1 MLRIHSS
8 NERYVSHKW
17 SENMIKQS
25 GYPFELH
32 HATTRDGYILALHRI
47 PNRFD
52 KTTENRRVVL
62 IMHGLLGSSADWI
75 LTGQNRSIAYL
86 LADNGYDVWLGN
98 SRGTTNSKNHT
109 TLSIQS
115 AEFWNFSW
123 HEMGIYDLPAIIDY
137 ILHETGQKQLFYI
150 GFSQGTTQFWILTS
164 LRPEYNQKIKLMSA
178 LAPVAY
184 TGHVEGLLRPASFI
198 ANKFKVFYPYIGFF
212 EMLANTEME
221 KFITY
226 TFCRENTATQPFC
239 ELIVSMIGGFS
250 VNETDHTHFA
260 DYLQYTPA
268 GCSYKQLIHYAF
280 GIQNPGIIPVEF
292 NFQLRACIKM
302 LPRPICV
309 ISQSYPASLVGHFR
323 PYDYGMLKNVLLYG
337 QFVPPEYPV
346 EKITAPVMLYNGLND
361 FLANPNDVELLNQ
374 KLPNV
379 LEKYTVT
386 VKRISH
392 FDFVFGLH
400 IRDLVYN
407 RVIEK
412 MNAIP

>member
-1 MLRIHSS
+1 
-8 NERYVSHKW
+8 
-17 SENMIKQS
+17 MIKQS

-198 ANKFKVFYPYIGFF
+198 ANKFK
-212 EMLANTEME
+212 
-221 KFITY
+221 
-226 TFCRENTATQPFC
+226 
-239 ELIVSMIGGFS
+239 
-250 VNETDHTHFA
+250 THFA

-280 GIQNPGIIPVEF
+280 GIQNP
-292 NFQLRACIKM
+292 
-302 LPRPICV
+302 
-309 ISQSYPASLVGHFR
+309 GHFR

>member
-1 MLRIHSS
+1 
-8 NERYVSHKW
+8 
-17 SENMIKQS
+17 
-25 GYPFELH
+25 
-32 HATTRDGYILALHRI
+32 
-47 PNRFD
+47 
-52 KTTENRRVVL
+52 
-62 IMHGLLGSSADWI
+62 
-75 LTGQNRSIAYL
+75 
-86 LADNGYDVWLGN
+86 
-98 SRGTTNSKNHT
+98 
-109 TLSIQS
+109 
-115 AEFWNFSW
+115 
-123 HEMGIYDLPAIIDY
+123 
-137 ILHETGQKQLFYI
+137 
-150 GFSQGTTQFWILTS
+150 
-164 LRPEYNQKIKLMSA
+164 
-178 LAPVAY
+178 
-184 TGHVEGLLRPASFI
+184 
-198 ANKFKVFYPYIGFF
+198 
-212 EMLANTEME
+212 ME

-280 GIQNPGIIPVEF
+280 GIQNP
-292 NFQLRACIKM
+292 
-302 LPRPICV
+302 
-309 ISQSYPASLVGHFR
+309 GHFR